1 MQSPPRAEPEV
12 ERTAG
17 DRIRRRLRPE
27 TSDVS
32 APNDRPVHFVVG
44 AAGGIGSALCLAL
57 AESGAQL
64 VLAGRRAE
72 PLEQLAKQLGA
83 QAVVLD
89 ATDPAAVDAA
99 VAGAAKEHGRLD
111 GLVNLAGSI
120 LLKPAH
126 RTSPE
131 EFQETIAQNL
141 TTAFNCVRAGAN
153 AMLRTGGSIVLLSTA
168 AARTGLPNHEAIA
181 AAKGGVMG
189 LTLSAAASYAPR
201 GIRVNTVAPGLVDT
215 PMAAPILQN
224 EASAKA
230 STAMHALGRLGRPDD
245 VARAIQ
251 WLLDP
256 VNDWVTGQVLG
267 VDGGLGTVRAR

>member
-1 MQSPPRAEPEV
+1 VKASQQSV
-12 ERTAG
+12 EATG
-17 DRIRRRLRPE
+17 RIRERPRPE
-27 TSDVS
+27 DH
-32 APNDRPVHFVVG
+32 PVHFVVG

-64 VLAGRRAE
+64 VLAGRRVE
-72 PLEQLAKQLGA
+72 PLEQLAQQLGA
-83 QAVVLD
+83 RSMVLD
-89 ATDPAAVDAA
+89 ATDPAAMDAA
-99 VAGAAKEHGRLD
+99 VAAAVAEFGRLD

-131 EFQETIAQNL
+131 EFQETLAQNL

-168 AARTGLPNHEAIA
+168 AARTGLANHEAIA
-181 AAKGGVMG
+181 AAKGGVIG

-267 VDGGLGTVRAR
+267 VDGGLGTVRGR